1 MLWNRQKGMH
11 LRANMDRQDHPQWM
25 TNEGNISRGSVSW
38 TMEESQGAGLNIRVC
53 RVNVKDTPPNGEE
66 ASWVPETEL
75 DTTDC
80 IPHSQSTAQTVRE
93 REGWEGCLGSKA
105 QVAGGMSSSGV
116 TLGVQECIKHIQV
129 IYSLQRGQS
138 WNKVGKYSPRP
149 RKVNTF
155 IHFF

>member
-1 MLWNRQKGMH
+1 M
-11 LRANMDRQDHPQWM
+11 
-25 TNEGNISRGSVSW
+25 
-38 TMEESQGAGLNIRVC
+38 
-53 RVNVKDTPPNGEE
+53 EE

-138 WNKVGKYSPRP
+138 WNKELESIPPVHQRLTHLSISFSL
-149 RKVNTF
+149 V
-155 IHFF
+155 